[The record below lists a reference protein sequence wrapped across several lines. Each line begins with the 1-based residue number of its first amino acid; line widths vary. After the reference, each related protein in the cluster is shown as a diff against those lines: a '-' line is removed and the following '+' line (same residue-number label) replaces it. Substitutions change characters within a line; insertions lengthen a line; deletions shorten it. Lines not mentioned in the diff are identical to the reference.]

1 MAGGKFDQKLVPE
14 YNGTTSV
21 VDWLERVDL
30 ICKLSGIDKVE
41 QGISLRLAGGTF
53 DVYQQLSDADK
64 TNVTRVKAALRR
76 AFALDPCEANN
87 QFSRRTLR
95 LDESVDEFYAALK
108 KLSSLFEGLPDETL
122 KYAFMA
128 GLPAHTQELLRA
140 SADIDRIQTES
151 ILSRARAVVNN
162 ERVAATVDRS
172 AAEKVPLPKPTE
184 NSLYCF
190 NCSGPNHLAKH
201 CQFER
206 LRLRRKPTLRW
217 YRCQEGHVASKCPEN
232 GDRGEIW
239 APISPREKWKPTSSD
254 ACVHQLLVRRSI
266 CGPPSEH
273 KTEVLT
279 VDRKN
284 MTSRGMTSVNL
295 RVDKRTPVV
304 VDMLA
309 MDGDL

>member
-1 MAGGKFDQKLVPE
+1 MAEGKFDLKLVQE

-30 ICKLSGIDKVE
+30 ICKLSGVDKVE
-41 QGISLRLAGGTF
+41 QVIPLRLAGGAF

-76 AFALDPCEANN
+76 AFALDPCEAYN

-95 LDESVDEFYAALK
+95 LDESVDELYATL
-108 KLSSLFEGLPDETL
+108 KLSILFGGVPDQTL

-140 SADIDRIQTES
+140 SADTDSIQTEN

-162 ERVAATVDRS
+162 ERVATTVDRS
-172 AAEKVPLPKPTE
+172 ATEKLPLSKPTE

-206 LRLRRKPTLRW
+206 PRQRRKPTLRC
-217 YRCQEGHVASKCPEN
+217 YRCQEIHVASKCSEN
-232 GDRGEIW
+232 GDRGE
-239 APISPREKWKPTSSD
+239 
-254 ACVHQLLVRRSI
+254 
-266 CGPPSEH
+266 
-273 KTEVLT
+273 
-279 VDRKN
+279 
-284 MTSRGMTSVNL
+284 M
-295 RVDKRTPVV
+295 
-304 VDMLA
+304 
-309 MDGDL
+309 